1 MSQRGTIVYVHGA
14 SDRGPQVDDHVAQI
28 ERQILLAG
36 MDFDVVASRWGEAE
50 GARLDRLEA
59 ALPAAAPPTV
69 PAAVPRGDASAA
81 RAPLA
86 ELAELA
92 QSAGSANTTSRQD
105 GARLREADQ
114 LLAICRSQIV
124 SAEATVTAGSGPA
137 TSLAVACS
145 RAASEIGESVEY
157 TQARASGVAEAALI
171 DAVGR
176 AVAVSVAVNPT
187 MAAKSTV
194 TANLFDDAQM
204 RIAEAVV
211 GVAAATL
218 LAGYLGVDV
227 GPHLKRWATDVLIPH
242 RARITRDVALGP
254 ADVVLYQRNGE
265 RIRRFVARTIGEAL
279 RGGGPVVAL
288 GNSLGGV
295 VLVDTLSQ
303 PGAPRPHLL
312 VTAGSQ
318 APLLATFGGLDPLG
332 LPGSPPPFQ
341 PWLNI
346 FDRRDFLGFVAR
358 PVWPGEAGIIDREVD
373 MGLGFPDSHGVAYLR
388 HSETYLA
395 IAEQLDSASGGLP
408 GGGATTAVPRR
419 FPIRLGARS
428 WPILRLFGARPENSY
443 VDLNGGLDAHFGF
456 FAIRVPLSNV
466 TSWRIEGPWRWLTAI
481 GVRRSVRHGD
491 VTFGGNH
498 AGGVRLNFREPV
510 KWGPFQVPA
519 LYVTVADM
527 EGLGAALAER
537 GIHGEDAR
545 RRPL

>member
-14 SDRGPQVDDHVAQI
+14 SDRGPQVDDHVANI

-59 ALPAAAPPTV
+59 ALPAAAPPTA
-69 PAAVPRGDASAA
+69 PAAVPQGGAVPA
-81 RAPLA
+81 RAPLE

-92 QSAGSANTTSRQD
+92 RSAEPAIETSRQD
-105 GARLREADQ
+105 VAQWREADQ
-114 LLAICRSQIV
+114 LLAICRSQI
-124 SAEATVTAGSGPA
+124 
-137 TSLAVACS
+137 AVGDDALREVFR
-145 RAASEIGESVEY
+145 RAATGVDASVEY
-157 TQARASGVAEAALI
+157 RRAQGAAIAEPALV

-176 AVAVSVAVNPT
+176 AVAATVAADT
-187 MAAKSTV
+187 SMAAKSTV
-194 TANLFDDAQM
+194 TANLFDDAQVT
-204 RIAEAVV
+204 IAEAVL

-279 RGGGPVVAL
+279 HGGGPVVAL

-395 IAEQLDSASGGLP
+395 IAEQLDSTSGGLP
-408 GGGATTAVPRR
+408 GRGAPAAVPRR

-443 VDLNGGLDAHFGF
+443 VDLNGGVGAHFGF
-456 FAIRVPLSNV
+456 FGIRVPLSNV
-466 TSWRIEGPWRWLTAI
+466 TSWRIEGPWRWLAAI

-537 GIHGEDAR
+537 GIRGEDAR